1 MGKVRTFRGSRDNI
15 VRPLGLGQKI
25 KAEKPEVVEIVSD
38 DPNGE
43 PIELVGEFIEQLE
56 DGTFVDEDGNP
67 VEFDEG
73 DIPVMHDGDT
83 VEVEDDETED
93 VESTDE
99 DEDAEPSES
108 EIDLDGMDKTEL
120 QAFAEK
126 HGIDS
131 SGRIDHLR
139 ARIAKSLK
147 EG

>member
-25 KAEKPEVVEIVSD
+25 KAEEPEIVSD

-43 PIELVGEFIEQLE
+43 PIELVGESIEQLE

-67 VEFDEG
+67 VEVDEEDIQAFHEG
-73 DIPVMHDGDT
+73 DL
-83 VEVEDDETED
+83 VEDDK
-93 VESTDE
+93 
-99 DEDAEPSES
+99 P
-108 EIDLDGMDKTEL
+108 DLDAMTKPEL
-120 QAFAEK
+120 QAFAEA
-126 HGIDS
+126 HGIDP
-131 SGRIDHLR
+131 SGRVDHLR